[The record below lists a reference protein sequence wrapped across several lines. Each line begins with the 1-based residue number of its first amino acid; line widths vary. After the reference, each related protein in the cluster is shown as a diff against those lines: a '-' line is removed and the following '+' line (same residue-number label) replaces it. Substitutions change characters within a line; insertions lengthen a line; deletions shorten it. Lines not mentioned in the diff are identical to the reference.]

1 MKKEKRFFSPV
12 AASLFGLFALS
23 LTNANFAQA
32 CMGGHAAFGNAILRA
47 GHVTVGDDVQV
58 PFPVVDASN
67 ANKILNPPTQ
77 LVDSKKLKISV
88 LYIETTAKY
97 EIASVVYRVEQEGYP
112 PTTVRVKSNV
122 SASGVRTR
130 SLAPPPPDVPREP
143 LPSVDDSFGCGGSEG
158 GSRGSTGNGVT
169 R

>member
-1 MKKEKRFFSPV
+1 MKKETHILRSV
-12 AASLFGLFALS
+12 AAFLFAHFALS
-23 LTNANFAQA
+23 LTNADFAQA

-47 GHVTVGDDVQV
+47 GQVTVGDDIQV

-67 ANKILNPPTQ
+67 ANKVLNPPTQ

-97 EIASVVYRVEQEGYP
+97 EIASVVYRVEQDGYP
-112 PTTVRVKSNV
+112 PTTVRVKSNI
-122 SASGVRTR
+122 SASGIR
-130 SLAPPPPDVPREP
+130 SRSIAPPPPDVPREP

-158 GSRGSTGNGVT
+158 GSKGSSSNGVT